1 MSTQGPPLDKLCG
14 RTSAPPPTQRTTKS
28 IDNIKWFTSVT
39 IILFIMDEYVVYNDC
54 AIYFFNKLMLI

>member
-1 MSTQGPPLDKLCG
+1 MSTQAPPLDKLCG

-28 IDNIKWFTSVT
+28 TDNIKTVVHKC
-39 IILFIMDEYVVYNDC
+39 IIRDEYVVYNDC